1 MEKLKC
7 AIGFLTILPMSSN
20 VKTEEEFTGIMVY
33 FPVVALILGSIY
45 YLLTKL
51 AYYFTG
57 NELFCGIIYTV
68 MSIILTGG
76 LHYDGLADSFDGLF
90 SGKEKDEIL
99 EIMQDSRIGT
109 FGILGIVINILL
121 KLGVVCIFI
130 EKSMVEFL
138 VFSVIFSRTMQVF
151 YAYRGKY
158 AKEKGMGNLFIGKIN
173 SELMAK
179 TVFIFVAINI
189 VLSIFFEDFQPY
201 FTIITVVITTFI
213 AFIVLII
220 FKKKIDKKIGGIT
233 GDILGLVAEISET
246 VYLYIMIMV
255 AFSLIKYVY
264 FR

>member
-90 SGKEKDEIL
+90 CGKDKSSIL
-99 EIMQDSRIGT
+99 EIMQDSRIGA
-109 FGILGIVINILL
+109 FGVLGIVINILL
-121 KLGVVCIFI
+121 KLGIVCIFI
-130 EKSMVEFL
+130 EKSMIEFL

-151 YAYRGKY
+151 YAYKGKY
-158 AKEKGMGNLFIGKIN
+158 AKEKGMGNLFIGKIGF
-173 SELMAK
+173 ELMAK
-179 TVFIFVAINI
+179 TFFVSIAITI
-189 VLSIFFEDFQPY
+189 VLSVFFEDFQPY

-213 AFIVLII
+213 AFIAMMIL
-220 FKKKIDKKIGGIT
+220 KKKIDKKIGGIT
-233 GDILGLVAEISET
+233 GDILGLVAEVSET
-246 VYLYIMIMV
+246 IYLYIMIMV
-255 AFSLIKYVY
+255 AFSIIK
-264 FR
+264 FISF